1 MGYKNEQVDDLFIKA
16 ANAASS
22 AERAKLFSDVQ
33 KLLVEDMPVGW
44 LIEMAFPT
52 IHDKRLQNAV
62 VLGTGVHAPYGDVKF
77 A

>member
-1 MGYKNEQVDDLFIKA
+1 VDELFVKA
-16 ANAASS
+16 ANAAAAS
-22 AERAKLFSDVQ
+22 ERQALFSEIQ

-44 LIEMAFPT
+44 LVEMAFPT

-62 VLGTGVHAPYGDVKF
+62 VLGTGVHAPYGDVRF